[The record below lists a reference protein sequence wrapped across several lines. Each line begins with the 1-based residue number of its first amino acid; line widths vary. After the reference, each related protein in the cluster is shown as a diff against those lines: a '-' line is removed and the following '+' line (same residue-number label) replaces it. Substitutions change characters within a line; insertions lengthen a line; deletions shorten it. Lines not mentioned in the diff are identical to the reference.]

1 MAGREARREATGLA
15 SVPARRMKIAL
26 VWNGPNTLDR
36 ISFRH
41 ENYLSGWLEQGH
53 DAFLVTAAELGG
65 SFRGPTHLVASRAD
79 LERSETWRAL
89 AADVAV
95 GVTWHRMSAMLSAIR
110 AAGTRVVAI
119 ADSDGQVGF
128 AAHPRISWLR
138 IGAYQES
145 LAGRLRALR
154 YFCRRF
160 ADSALRR
167 DPEELE
173 FVASTRASDRVVLGS
188 TPAIAHFARF
198 LRQQQAGELV
208 DRLREVPFAVPG
220 EFCTRPI
227 PPKADRVVALGRW
240 SDPQK
245 DAPLL
250 AAALAQFFVHRRE
263 TEVIVFGADSA
274 AALGELARRESRLR
288 LAGIQEPHMV
298 AETLAASRA
307 ALFSS
312 RWETG
317 PHAAT
322 EALVLGATLVS
333 APMPNLEGMIARGR
347 FGTLAGSRR
356 PEALAAALTAEL
368 VAWDSGIR
376 RPQEI
381 AAHWR
386 ARLSPEAVGRS
397 LLATLAG

>member
-1 MAGREARREATGLA
+1 
-15 SVPARRMKIAL
+15 MKIAL
-26 VWNGPNTLDR
+26 VWNGPVALDR

-41 ENYLSGWLEQGH
+41 ENYQTGWKALGH
-53 DAFLVTAAELGG
+53 DAVLVTAAELAGG
-65 SFRGPTHLVASRAD
+65 YTGSTHLVAHRDELAQVG
-79 LERSETWRAL
+79 TWRRL
-89 AADVAV
+89 GADVACA
-95 GVTWHRMSAMLSAIR
+95 VTWHRMSPMLGAIR

-138 IGAYQES
+138 IGAYQTS
-145 LAGRLRALR
+145 VAARLRALR

-188 TPAIAHFARF
+188 APAIARFARF
-198 LRQQQAGELV
+198 LRQQQAGELAG
-208 DRLREVPFAVPG
+208 RLREVPFAVPA
-220 EFCTRPI
+220 EFCSRPI
-227 PPKADRVVALGRW
+227 PVKADRIVAIGRW

-250 AAALAQFFVHRRE
+250 LAALVRFFALRRDS
-263 TEVIVFGADSA
+263 EVVVFGAGGDA
-274 AALGELARRESRLR
+274 VFGELARRERRLR
-288 LAGIQEPHMV
+288 VAGVQEPHVV
-298 AETLAASRA
+298 AETLAASRM

-322 EALVLGATLVS
+322 EALALGTTLVG
-333 APMPNLEGMIARGR
+333 APLPNLVGMVEAGR
-347 FGTLAGSRR
+347 FGTIASSRR
-356 PEALAAALTAEL
+356 PQALATALAAEAA
-368 VAWDSGIR
+368 AWDSGR
-376 RPQEI
+376 RDPRAI

-397 LLATLAG
+397 LLDTLSA

>member
-1 MAGREARREATGLA
+1 MAGRQARREPVGF
-15 SVPARRMKIAL
+15 VPLSPVVRIAL

-41 ENYLSGWLEQGH
+41 ENYLAGWNALGH
-53 DAFLVTAAELGG
+53 EAFLVTAAPLAGT
-65 SFRGPTHLVASRAD
+65 FQGPTRLVAQRAD
-79 LERSETWRAL
+79 LERSATWRAL

-95 GVTWHRMSAMLSAIR
+95 GVTWHRMSAMLAAIR
-110 AAGTRVVAI
+110 AAGTRVVAV
-119 ADSDGQVGF
+119 ADSDGQLGF
-128 AAHPRISWLR
+128 AAHPRISWSR
-138 IGAYQES
+138 IAAYQSS
-145 LAGRLRALR
+145 LAGRLRALH

-160 ADSALRR
+160 AASALRR
-167 DPEELE
+167 DPEEEE

-188 TPAIAHFARF
+188 APAIARFARF

-208 DRLREVPFAVPG
+208 ARLREVPFAVPE
-220 EFCTRPI
+220 EFCTRAI

-250 AAALAQFFVHRRE
+250 AAALARFFVHRRD
-263 TEVIVFGADSA
+263 TEVIVFGADSE
-274 AALGELARRESRLR
+274 AALGELARRESRLH
-288 LAGIQEPHMV
+288 LAGIQEPHVV

-322 EALVLGATLVS
+322 EALALGATLVS
-333 APMPNLEGMIARGR
+333 VPMPNLAGMIEGTKFGALAR
-347 FGTLAGSRR
+347 SRR
-356 PEALAAALTAEL
+356 PEALAAALAAEL
-368 VAWDSGIR
+368 AAWDAGHR
-376 RPQEI
+376 KPLEI
-381 AAHWR
+381 SAHWR
-386 ARLSPEAVGRS
+386 ARLSPAAVGRR
-397 LLATLAG
+397 LLDTLSA